1 MFVHGGWIHLL
12 GNMLFLWVTG
22 PFVEDVF
29 GRGVFAVLYF
39 LSGFAALATHVAKF
53 PHSEVPLIGA
63 SGAIAGVMGAFLV
76 RYARRKIHMLY
87 LPLFPLPRPRFT
99 FGVPAFV
106 IAPLWFA
113 EQFWYAHRAG
123 EGSGVAFW
131 AHVGGFLF
139 GALFALAVRA
149 ARVEEKWIHPA
160 IEKELTLEQDPGLE
174 RALEARIAGDLKK
187 ARREIAA
194 VLVREPSNPDAWRE
208 SYDIACDSSD
218 EKELGRSGSRLVD
231 LYARAGE
238 RDLVVDLLRD
248 LVARARGPLPAR
260 VFLSAGALLEKRG
273 DWDLALEAYTGLIER
288 QPEDPSVVRALLRRA
303 EILRQ
308 TGDAAAAHRALLQAR
323 GHPACEGPMA
333 QAVERALAA
342 R

>member
-1 MFVHGGWIHLL
+1 M
-12 GNMLFLWVTG
+12 TG

-106 IAPLWFA
+106 IAPLWFG

-123 EGSGVAFW
+123 EESGVAFW

-139 GALFALAVRA
+139 GAVFALAVRA
-149 ARVEEKWIHPA
+149 AR
-160 IEKELTLEQDPGLE
+160 T
-174 RALEARIAGDLKK
+174 
-187 ARREIAA
+187 
-194 VLVREPSNPDAWRE
+194 
-208 SYDIACDSSD
+208 
-218 EKELGRSGSRLVD
+218 
-231 LYARAGE
+231 
-238 RDLVVDLLRD
+238 
-248 LVARARGPLPAR
+248 ARGNGSIPRSRRSSPSSRTRVWSAR
-260 VFLSAGALLEKRG
+260 WKHAS
-273 DWDLALEAYTGLIER
+273 
-288 QPEDPSVVRALLRRA
+288 RA
-303 EILRQ
+303 
-308 TGDAAAAHRALLQAR
+308 T
-323 GHPACEGPMA
+323 
-333 QAVERALAA
+333 
-342 R
+342 